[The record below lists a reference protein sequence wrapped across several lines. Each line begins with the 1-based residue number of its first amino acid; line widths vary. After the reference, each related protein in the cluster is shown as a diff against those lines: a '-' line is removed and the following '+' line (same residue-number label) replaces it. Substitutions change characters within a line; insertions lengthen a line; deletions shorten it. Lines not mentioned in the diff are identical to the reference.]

1 LLGGV
6 FRGIPWS
13 SAGTLRATVQRMR
26 GAGLSVELLETAY
39 DVDRPEDLVRLR
51 RDLAA
56 RDPAA
61 ADFPR
66 ATARE
71 LRQLRET
78 IH

>member
-1 LLGGV
+1 
-6 FRGIPWS
+6 
-13 SAGTLRATVQRMR
+13 MR

-71 LRQLRET
+71 LRQLLET